1 MHVIVRLC
9 IEKMDTP
16 ICAKQARRRF
26 LPRRERRGL
35 RAAIMVNWC
44 LSLSQ
49 CCSILKLLCL
59 YGVSYQH

>member
-16 ICAKQARRRF
+16 ICSKQARRCF

-35 RAAIMVNWC
+35 RAAIMVNFTGEKARAFQPARYKETSPPAW
-44 LSLSQ
+44 
-49 CCSILKLLCL
+49 
-59 YGVSYQH
+59 

>member
-16 ICAKQARRRF
+16 ICSKQARRRF

-35 RAAIMVNWC
+35 RAAIMVSEEVTYAYLPN
-44 LSLSQ
+44 L
-49 CCSILKLLCL
+49 
-59 YGVSYQH
+59 